1 MFVAVRKS
9 RQFGTANSGELRRT
23 SADSALVGEHPG
35 EHVGRSPALFYPFP
49 GPLLPHG
56 LKGFTRD
63 DSSVTKFVS
72 AQNTQVV
79 GYSEKMR
86 RLALI
91 LVVSLLASCSS
102 VASEGT
108 DVADSKVADSKV
120 ADSKVADSKVA
131 DSNSPVVNFTD
142 VEDTFG
148 GSGFLAWGENWS
160 PDLSSSKCQDWS
172 AFPNANLS
180 SRGQFNLELI
190 TGKEIDKITKTDLTS
205 ILQLEFSDW
214 ALGDHVRS
222 DSLRSYEGL
231 EYLTCLQWLRLG
243 WKPLGRDFRF
253 LSELKELRY
262 LNLEG
267 SWFSQAEQLL
277 ALQKLETIS
286 LPPSFRSLND
296 LVAIPSLKRISAVDN
311 KGSCD
316 AEPVLELPHLEVLLM
331 KDSFADKSIKP
342 LAEETNFKL
351 SRDPTGQFIQLLQKG
366 GSETL
371 NKDFDTEEVSGIH
384 DDGYLFSLGQAIYEV
399 VADDY
404 DVIAFVGNDQTTLS
418 EFAGISVQISND
430 VAGLGQP
437 IWSSASCYGSAGRL
451 RGIVSFPTM
460 DNVLNVWPDGFTDSS
475 FTHELLHLWG
485 GADLLPIQ
493 ERLNG
498 EVIGG
503 HWGVSSVDG
512 YLGGFSSNSLKVGID
527 GSYKAYPF
535 SGIGNSGL
543 DRPLGHLEK
552 YMMGI
557 LPASEVPDTTVFRGV
572 SPVSANESPGTCADD
587 GSFDWTFST
596 CFRAEERTSVSIED
610 IIEIF
615 GERPYEGAIEISVLV
630 VAVSES
636 PLTSDEWSRLDKV
649 TSWNMK
655 SSPIDGP
662 NQNMWEASGGKIVL
676 NSPTP

>member
-1 MFVAVRKS
+1 
-9 RQFGTANSGELRRT
+9 
-23 SADSALVGEHPG
+23 
-35 EHVGRSPALFYPFP
+35 
-49 GPLLPHG
+49 
-56 LKGFTRD
+56 
-63 DSSVTKFVS
+63 
-72 AQNTQVV
+72 
-79 GYSEKMR
+79 MR
-86 RLALI
+86 RLALV
-91 LVVSLLASCSS
+91 LVASLLASCSS

-120 ADSKVADSKVA
+120 ADSKVE
-131 DSNSPVVNFTD
+131 DSNFPVINFTD
-142 VEDTFG
+142 VADTFG
-148 GSGFLAWGENWS
+148 DSGVLAWGKNWS

-205 ILQLEFSDW
+205 ILQLDFSDW
-214 ALGDHVRS
+214 ATGDHVRS

-231 EYLTCLQWLRLG
+231 EYLTCLQWLQLG
-243 WKPLGRDFRF
+243 FKPLGRDFRF

-267 SWFSQAEQLL
+267 KWSFRQAEPLL

-286 LPPSFRSLND
+286 LPPFFRSLND

-316 AEPVLELPHLEVLLM
+316 VEPVLELPHLEVLLM

-371 NKDFDTEEVSGIH
+371 NAEYDAEEVSGIH

-404 DVIAFVGNDQTTLS
+404 DVIAFVGNDQTTLP
-418 EFAGISVQISND
+418 EFAGTSVQISND

-535 SGIGNSGL
+535 SGIGNSGTYA
-543 DRPLGHLEK
+543 PLGHLEK

-662 NQNMWEASGGKIVL
+662 SQNMWEASGGKIVL

>member
-1 MFVAVRKS
+1 
-9 RQFGTANSGELRRT
+9 
-23 SADSALVGEHPG
+23 
-35 EHVGRSPALFYPFP
+35 
-49 GPLLPHG
+49 
-56 LKGFTRD
+56 
-63 DSSVTKFVS
+63 
-72 AQNTQVV
+72 
-79 GYSEKMR
+79 MR

-91 LVVSLLASCSS
+91 LVASLLASCSS

-120 ADSKVADSKVA
+120 ADSKVE
-131 DSNSPVVNFTD
+131 DSNFPVINFTD
-142 VEDTFG
+142 VADTFG
-148 GSGFLAWGENWS
+148 DSGVLAWGKNWS

-214 ALGDHVRS
+214 ATGDHVRS

-231 EYLTCLQWLRLG
+231 EYLTCLQWLQLG
-243 WKPLGRDFRF
+243 FKPLGRDFRF

-267 SWFSQAEQLL
+267 KWSFRQAEPLL

-286 LPPSFRSLND
+286 LPPFFRSLND

-316 AEPVLELPHLEVLLM
+316 VEPVLELPHLEVLLM

-371 NKDFDTEEVSGIH
+371 NAEYDAEEVSGIY

-404 DVIAFVGNDQTTLS
+404 DVIAFVGNDQTTLP
-418 EFAGISVQISND
+418 EFAGTSVQISND

-460 DNVLNVWPDGFTDSS
+460 DDVLNVWPDGFTDSS

>member
-1 MFVAVRKS
+1 
-9 RQFGTANSGELRRT
+9 
-23 SADSALVGEHPG
+23 
-35 EHVGRSPALFYPFP
+35 
-49 GPLLPHG
+49 
-56 LKGFTRD
+56 
-63 DSSVTKFVS
+63 
-72 AQNTQVV
+72 
-79 GYSEKMR
+79 
-86 RLALI
+86 
-91 LVVSLLASCSS
+91 
-102 VASEGT
+102 
-108 DVADSKVADSKV
+108 
-120 ADSKVADSKVA
+120 
-131 DSNSPVVNFTD
+131 
-142 VEDTFG
+142 
-148 GSGFLAWGENWS
+148 
-160 PDLSSSKCQDWS
+160 
-172 AFPNANLS
+172 
-180 SRGQFNLELI
+180 
-190 TGKEIDKITKTDLTS
+190 
-205 ILQLEFSDW
+205 
-214 ALGDHVRS
+214 
-222 DSLRSYEGL
+222 
-231 EYLTCLQWLRLG
+231 
-243 WKPLGRDFRF
+243 
-253 LSELKELRY
+253 
-262 LNLEG
+262 
-267 SWFSQAEQLL
+267 
-277 ALQKLETIS
+277 
-286 LPPSFRSLND
+286 
-296 LVAIPSLKRISAVDN
+296 
-311 KGSCD
+311 
-316 AEPVLELPHLEVLLM
+316 M

-404 DVIAFVGNDQTTLS
+404 DVIAFVGNDQTTLP
-418 EFAGISVQISND
+418 EFAGTSVQISND

-535 SGIGNSGL
+535 SGIGNSGTYA
-543 DRPLGHLEK
+543 PLGHLEK

-662 NQNMWEASGGKIVL
+662 SQNMWEASGGKIVL

>member
-1 MFVAVRKS
+1 M
-9 RQFGTANSGELRRT
+9 
-23 SADSALVGEHPG
+23 
-35 EHVGRSPALFYPFP
+35 
-49 GPLLPHG
+49 
-56 LKGFTRD
+56 
-63 DSSVTKFVS
+63 
-72 AQNTQVV
+72 
-79 GYSEKMR
+79 
-86 RLALI
+86 
-91 LVVSLLASCSS
+91 
-102 VASEGT
+102 
-108 DVADSKVADSKV
+108 
-120 ADSKVADSKVA
+120 
-131 DSNSPVVNFTD
+131 
-142 VEDTFG
+142 
-148 GSGFLAWGENWS
+148 
-160 PDLSSSKCQDWS
+160 
-172 AFPNANLS
+172 S

-214 ALGDHVRS
+214 ATGDHVRS

-231 EYLTCLQWLRLG
+231 EYLTCLQWLQLG
-243 WKPLGRDFRF
+243 FKPLGRDFRF

-267 SWFSQAEQLL
+267 KWSFRQAEPLL

-286 LPPSFRSLND
+286 LPPFFRSLND
-296 LVAIPSLKRISAVDN
+296 LVAIPSLKRISAVYN
-311 KGSCD
+311 RGPCD
-316 AEPVLELPHLEVLLM
+316 VRPVLELPHLEVLLM
-331 KDSFADKSIKP
+331 KDSFADKWIKP
-342 LAEETNFKL
+342 PAEEANFKL

-371 NKDFDTEEVSGIH
+371 NAEYDAEEVSGIH

-404 DVIAFVGNDQTTLS
+404 DVIAFVGNDQTTLP
-418 EFAGISVQISND
+418 EFAGTSVQISND

-460 DNVLNVWPDGFTDSS
+460 DNVLKVWPDGFTDSS

-498 EVIGG
+498 EVIAG

-527 GSYKAYPF
+527 GSYKAQFF
-535 SGIGNSGL
+535 SGIGSSGL
-543 DRPLGHLEK
+543 YRPLGHLEK

-662 NQNMWEASGGKIVL
+662 SQNMWEASGGKIVL

>member
-1 MFVAVRKS
+1 M
-9 RQFGTANSGELRRT
+9 
-23 SADSALVGEHPG
+23 
-35 EHVGRSPALFYPFP
+35 
-49 GPLLPHG
+49 
-56 LKGFTRD
+56 
-63 DSSVTKFVS
+63 
-72 AQNTQVV
+72 
-79 GYSEKMR
+79 
-86 RLALI
+86 
-91 LVVSLLASCSS
+91 
-102 VASEGT
+102 
-108 DVADSKVADSKV
+108 
-120 ADSKVADSKVA
+120 
-131 DSNSPVVNFTD
+131 
-142 VEDTFG
+142 
-148 GSGFLAWGENWS
+148 
-160 PDLSSSKCQDWS
+160 
-172 AFPNANLS
+172 S

-231 EYLTCLQWLRLG
+231 EYLTCLQWLQLG
-243 WKPLGRDFRF
+243 FKPLGRDFRF

-267 SWFSQAEQLL
+267 KWSFRQAEPLL

-286 LPPSFRSLND
+286 LPPFFRSLND

-316 AEPVLELPHLEVLLM
+316 VEPVLELPHLEVLLM
-331 KDSFADKSIKP
+331 KDSFADKWIKP
-342 LAEETNFKL
+342 PAEETDFKL

-371 NKDFDTEEVSGIH
+371 NKDFDTEELSGIH

-418 EFAGISVQISND
+418 EFAGMSVQISND

-460 DNVLNVWPDGFTDSS
+460 DDVWNVWPGGYTSSS

-512 YLGGFSSNSLKVGID
+512 YLGGFSSNLLKVGID

-535 SGIGNSGL
+535 SGIGNSGTYA
-543 DRPLGHLEK
+543 PLGHLEK

-662 NQNMWEASGGKIVL
+662 SQNMWEASGGKIVL

>member
-1 MFVAVRKS
+1 MKTPVIFTIAVAFVLV
-9 RQFGTANSGELRRT
+9 SGC
-23 SADSALVGEHPG
+23 
-35 EHVGRSPALFYPFP
+35 
-49 GPLLPHG
+49 
-56 LKGFTRD
+56 
-63 DSSVTKFVS
+63 S
-72 AQNTQVV
+72 AQEPTLADEQESTLADEESDVPV
-79 GYSEKMR
+79 LDFIADGYE
-86 RLALI
+86 
-91 LVVSLLASCSS
+91 
-102 VASEGT
+102 T
-108 DVADSKVADSKV
+108 
-120 ADSKVADSKVA
+120 
-131 DSNSPVVNFTD
+131 T
-142 VEDTFG
+142 
-148 GSGFLAWGENWS
+148 LAWGKQWR
-160 PDLSSSKCQDWS
+160 PDSSSSKCQNSS
-172 AFPNANLS
+172 AFPDVNLS
-180 SRGQFNLELI
+180 SHGQFNLELI
-190 TGKEIDKITKTDLTS
+190 TGKKFEQITKTDLTS

-214 ALGDHVRS
+214 EPGDHVRS

-253 LSELKELRY
+253 LHELTDLRF
-262 LNLEG
+262 LDLAAAG
-267 SWFSQAEQLL
+267 FFSDVEQLF
-277 ALQKLETIS
+277 ALQKLETIV
-286 LPPSFRSLND
+286 LPNAFRSLND
-296 LVAIPSLKRISAVDN
+296 LVAIPSLKRISAVWN
-311 KGSCD
+311 KSSCD
-316 AEPVLELPHLEVLLM
+316 VEPVLKLPSLEVLLM
-331 KDSFADKSIKP
+331 KDSFADKWSKP
-342 LAEETNFKL
+342 PAEENDFKL
-351 SRDPTGQFIQLLQKG
+351 SRDPSGRYLQLLQKG
-366 GSETL
+366 GADTL
-371 NKDFDTEEVSGIH
+371 NPDFDTEQLSGIH
-384 DDGYLFSLGQAIYEV
+384 DDGYVFSLGQAIYEV

-404 DVIAFVGNDQTTLS
+404 DVIAFVGNDKTTQV
-418 EFAGISVQISND
+418 EYAGMSVQISND

-460 DNVLNVWPDGFTDSS
+460 DNVLNVWPEGFTDSS

-535 SGIGNSGL
+535 SGIGNSGTYA
-543 DRPLGHLEK
+543 PLGHLEK

-636 PLTSDEWSRLDKV
+636 PLTSDEWSQLDAAV
-649 TSWNMK
+649 SWNMK
-655 SSPIDGP
+655 SAPVEGTP
-662 NQNMWEASGGKIVL
+662 QNMWEASGGKIAL
-676 NSPTP
+676 ISPAP